1 MTPGLGTKIPHAVL
15 CSQKEGKTMEE
26 REGERNQRK
35 KRQCPVQS
43 VEGIYRSDLFIFIGK
58 NFIDEMKIAQIS
70 LAM

>member
-1 MTPGLGTKIPHAVL
+1 
-15 CSQKEGKTMEE
+15 MEE
-26 REGERNQRK
+26 KEGERNQRK

-43 VEGIYRSDLFIFIGK
+43 VEGIYRSDLFIFFGK